1 MRRTVLVVMTV
12 LGLSTLA
19 VAVYAAGPGHGMMG
33 GPILGGQLFR
43 MMRMA
48 DELELSKEQRTE
60 IDRIID
66 AARPSAREYVYT
78 LGDGRE
84 ALRALSE
91 ETEFDEKRV
100 RALAEEHARS
110 LAELMVIGLRL
121 SAEVNAVLSPE
132 QRVRLAEMKAAHR
145 KHRKHDE

>member
-1 MRRTVLVVMTV
+1 MRRTVLVVLTV
-12 LGLSTLA
+12 LGLSTA
-19 VAVYAAGPGHGMMG
+19 AVYAAGPRHGIMG
-33 GPILGGQLFR
+33 GPMLGGQLFH
-43 MMRMA
+43 MMRLA

-60 IDRIID
+60 VDRIID
-66 AARPSAREYVYT
+66 AARPRAREYVYA
-78 LGDGRE
+78 LGDGRD
-84 ALRALSE
+84 ALGALSE
-91 ETEFDEKRV
+91 ETEFDEPRV